1 MQYGLL
7 PLTATGGPSANI
19 VGLPLGPGLRMD
31 PYFVEEDNL
40 GPPELSS
47 SGTFP
52 TLMRNISVNAG
63 QTAFLECQV
72 RNLGAKR
79 VLWVRHRDVHIL
91 SVGPNTFTNDP
102 RFYSRVY
109 DDEGI
114 FILEIRKTVKLDEGP
129 YECQISTKP
138 TKTFLVNLHVTVPS
152 IRISGESSI
161 RHLEQHSSLNLTCT
175 FTTEE
180 SATNPQETNHQVTWF
195 KNGQRLGHELSCLSL
210 LFFDATDP
218 ANRLHSDPY
227 R

>member
-1 MQYGLL
+1 MKPL
-7 PLTATGGPSANI
+7 PVSYQSRDL
-19 VGLPLGPGLRMD
+19 
-31 PYFVEEDNL
+31 
-40 GPPELSS
+40 
-47 SGTFP
+47 
-52 TLMRNISVNAG
+52 ISFF
-63 QTAFLECQV
+63 Q
-72 RNLGAKR
+72 

-138 TKTFLVNLHVTVPS
+138 TKTFLVNLHVTVKGVQDDLYNDSKVIKRITKNAYWSLPS

-195 KNGQRLGHELSCLSL
+195 KNGQVRIGEGHSVYLSICLSRLGHELSCLSL

-227 R
+227 